1 MLFAF
6 ADRLRKLRR
15 GKDYTLDELADRL
28 AQKNVSIGQAALG
41 KYESGRTYPNLETAA
56 ALADVFDVSLDFLA
70 MGEKSKTLTFQDLSE
85 EQIELVTQI
94 VALLRMRNRSG
105 HTSGSLPV
113 PSEQEVVFKL
123 ISQFIK

>member
-6 ADRLRKLRR
+6 ADRLRQLRR
-15 GKDYTLDELADRL
+15 RRNFTLDELADRL

-70 MGEKSKTLTFQDLSE
+70 MGEKSKTLTLQDLSE
-85 EQIELVTQI
+85 EQIELITQI
-94 VALLRMRNRSG
+94 VALLRSHNRLG
-105 HTSGSLPV
+105 CAAASLPM
-113 PSEQEVVFKL
+113 PEEQEAVFKL
-123 ISQFIK
+123 VSQFMK